1 MLAIDTGATVC
12 PAEREPLVLVPEDAC
27 VGSVGADDLVVVPLL
42 LPVPNFELVVE
53 EPVAGVVDP
62 FAAV

>member
-12 PAEREPLVLVPEDAC
+12 PVERAPLVLVPDDAS

-53 EPVAGVVDP
+53 ESVAGFVDP
-62 FAAV
+62 IAAV